1 MQIFNT
7 KKYRLEWER
16 KVEESYNKGKIDG
29 LKEALNSIDNDGNN
43 KKSFKRLTEKELL
56 FEIMNNL
63 ILNNVRLTKL
73 SDKVNEISLIN
84 SKELN
89 INNSIENITNIIN
102 NISNLLENEFN
113 QDYINSVSGMLKN
126 VEDKVNCALD
136 EFGYNNLYSKINSI
150 DVTEIN
156 SIDVTD
162 DVKMLDDDVFRM
174 DDNIDNMKLQ
184 INEINKKLNKIKDV
198 LDESLSEYNA
208 SSLYAKLRELK

>member
-7 KKYRLEWER
+7 KKYRLEWEK

-29 LKEALNSIDNDGNN
+29 LKEALNSIDSGSNN
-43 KKSFKRLTEKELL
+43 RKSFKRLTEKELL
-56 FEIMNNL
+56 IEIMNNL

-84 SKELN
+84 SKEY
-89 INNSIENITNIIN
+89 SFENITNTIN
-102 NISNLLENEFN
+102 NISNMLENEFN
-113 QDYINSVSGMLKN
+113 QDYTNSVSGMLKN
-126 VEDKVNCALD
+126 IEDKVNCALD
-136 EFGYNNLYSKINSI
+136 EFGHNNLYAK
-150 DVTEIN
+150 IN

-162 DVKMLDDDVFRM
+162 DVKMLDDDIFRM

>member
-7 KKYRLEWER
+7 KKYRLEWEK

-29 LKEALNSIDNDGNN
+29 LKEALNSIDNVSNN
-43 KKSFKRLTEKELL
+43 RKSFKRLTEKELL
-56 FEIMNNL
+56 IEIMNNL

-84 SKELN
+84 SKDYSL
-89 INNSIENITNIIN
+89 ENITNTVN
-102 NISNLLENEFN
+102 NISILLENEFN
-113 QDYINSVSGMLKN
+113 QDYTNSLSGMLKN

-150 DVTEIN
+150 DVT
-156 SIDVTD
+156 D

-184 INEINKKLNKIKDV
+184 LNKIKDV
-198 LDESLSEYNA
+198 LDESLSEYNS

>member
-7 KKYRLEWER
+7 KKYRLEWEK

-29 LKEALNSIDNDGNN
+29 LKEALNSIDNVSNN
-43 KKSFKRLTEKELL
+43 RKSFKRLTEKELL
-56 FEIMNNL
+56 IEIMNNL

-84 SKELN
+84 SKDYSL
-89 INNSIENITNIIN
+89 ENITNTVN

-113 QDYINSVSGMLKN
+113 QDYTNSLSGMLKN

-150 DVTEIN
+150 DVT
-156 SIDVTD
+156 D

-174 DDNIDNMKLQ
+174 DDNIDNMRLQ

>member
-7 KKYRLEWER
+7 KKYRLEWEK
-16 KVEESYNKGKIDG
+16 KVEESYNKGKMDG
-29 LKEALNSIDNDGNN
+29 LKEVLNSIDNGSNN
-43 KKSFKRLTEKELL
+43 RKSFKRLTEKELL
-56 FEIMNNL
+56 IEIMNNL

-73 SDKVNEISLIN
+73 NDKVNEISLIN
-84 SKELN
+84 SKDYSL
-89 INNSIENITNIIN
+89 ENITNTIN
-102 NISNLLENEFN
+102 NISNMLENEFN
-113 QDYINSVSGMLKN
+113 QDYTNSVSGMLKN
-126 VEDKVNCALD
+126 IEDKVNCALD
-136 EFGYNNLYSKINSI
+136 EFGYNNLYSK
-150 DVTEIN
+150 IN

>member
-7 KKYRLEWER
+7 KKYRLEWEK

-29 LKEALNSIDNDGNN
+29 LKEALNSIDNGSNN
-43 KKSFKRLTEKELL
+43 RNSFKRLTEKELL
-56 FEIMNNL
+56 IEIMNNL

-84 SKELN
+84 SKDYSL
-89 INNSIENITNIIN
+89 ENITNTVN

-113 QDYINSVSGMLKN
+113 QDYTNSVSGMLKN

-150 DVTEIN
+150 DVT
-156 SIDVTD
+156 D

-174 DDNIDNMKLQ
+174 DDNIDSIKLQ

-198 LDESLSEYNA
+198 LDESLSEYNS

>member
-7 KKYRLEWER
+7 KKYRLEWEK

-29 LKEALNSIDNDGNN
+29 LKEALNSIDNGSNN
-43 KKSFKRLTEKELL
+43 RKSFKRLTEKELL
-56 FEIMNNL
+56 IEIMNNL

-84 SKELN
+84 SEELN
-89 INNSIENITNIIN
+89 TNNSLENITNIIN
-102 NISNLLENEFN
+102 NISNMLENEFN
-113 QDYINSVSGMLKN
+113 QDYTNSVSGMLKN
-126 VEDKVNCALD
+126 IEDKVNCALD
-136 EFGYNNLYSKINSI
+136 EFGYNNLYSK
-150 DVTEIN
+150 IN

-184 INEINKKLNKIKDV
+184 IN
-198 LDESLSEYNA
+198 
-208 SSLYAKLRELK
+208 

>member
-7 KKYRLEWER
+7 KKYRLEWEK

-29 LKEALNSIDNDGNN
+29 LKEALNSIDNGSNN
-43 KKSFKRLTEKELL
+43 RKSFKRLTEKELL
-56 FEIMNNL
+56 IEIMNNL

-89 INNSIENITNIIN
+89 TNNSLENITNTVN

-113 QDYINSVSGMLKN
+113 QDYTNSLSGMLKN

-150 DVTEIN
+150 DVT
-156 SIDVTD
+156 D
-162 DVKMLDDDVFRM
+162 DFKMLDDDVFRAGRIQLF
-174 DDNIDNMKLQ
+174 IDVDFYSVRLGSW
-184 INEINKKLNKIKDV
+184 EKIFK
-198 LDESLSEYNA
+198 SLRISR
-208 SSLYAKLRELK
+208 KQFT

>member
-7 KKYRLEWER
+7 KKYRLEWEK

-29 LKEALNSIDNDGNN
+29 LKEALNSIDNVSNN
-43 KKSFKRLTEKELL
+43 RKSFKRLTEKELL
-56 FEIMNNL
+56 IEIMNNL

-84 SKELN
+84 SKDYSL
-89 INNSIENITNIIN
+89 ENITNTVN

-113 QDYINSVSGMLKN
+113 QDYTNSVSGMLKN
-126 VEDKVNCALD
+126 VEDKVNSALD
-136 EFGYNNLYSKINSI
+136 EFGYNNLYSK
-150 DVTEIN
+150 IN

>member
-1 MQIFNT
+1 M
-7 KKYRLEWER
+7 
-16 KVEESYNKGKIDG
+16 
-29 LKEALNSIDNDGNN
+29 NSIDNGSNR
-43 KKSFKRLTEKELL
+43 KSFKRLTEKELL
-56 FEIMNNL
+56 IEIMNNL

-89 INNSIENITNIIN
+89 TNNSLENITNTVN

-113 QDYINSVSGMLKN
+113 QDYTNSVSGMLKN
-126 VEDKVNCALD
+126 IEDKVNCALD
-136 EFGYNNLYSKINSI
+136 EFGHNNLYSK
-150 DVTEIN
+150 IN

-174 DDNIDNMKLQ
+174 DDNMKLQ

>member
-7 KKYRLEWER
+7 KKYRLEWEK

-29 LKEALNSIDNDGNN
+29 LKEALNSIDNVSNN
-43 KKSFKRLTEKELL
+43 RKSFKRLTEKELL
-56 FEIMNNL
+56 IEIMNNL

-84 SKELN
+84 SKEY
-89 INNSIENITNIIN
+89 SFENITNTIN
-102 NISNLLENEFN
+102 NISNMLENEFN
-113 QDYINSVSGMLKN
+113 QDYTNSVSGMLKN
-126 VEDKVNCALD
+126 IEDKVNCSLD
-136 EFGYNNLYSKINSI
+136 EFGHNNLYAK
-150 DVTEIN
+150 IN

-174 DDNIDNMKLQ
+174 DDNIDNMRLQ

>member
-84 SKELN
+84 SKDYSL
-89 INNSIENITNIIN
+89 ENITNTVN

-113 QDYINSVSGMLKN
+113 QDYTNSVSGMLKN
-126 VEDKVNCALD
+126 IEDKVNCALD
-136 EFGYNNLYSKINSI
+136 EFGYNNLYSK
-150 DVTEIN
+150 IN

>member
-7 KKYRLEWER
+7 KKYRLEWEK

-29 LKEALNSIDNDGNN
+29 LKEALNSIDNVSNN
-43 KKSFKRLTEKELL
+43 RKSFKRLTEKELL
-56 FEIMNNL
+56 IEIMNNL

-73 SDKVNEISLIN
+73 NDKVNEISLIN
-84 SKELN
+84 SKDYSL
-89 INNSIENITNIIN
+89 ENITNTIN
-102 NISNLLENEFN
+102 NISNMLENEFN

-126 VEDKVNCALD
+126 IEDKVNCALD
-136 EFGYNNLYSKINSI
+136 EFGYNNLYSK
-150 DVTEIN
+150 IN

-184 INEINKKLNKIKDV
+184 INEINKKLNKIKDA

>member
-7 KKYRLEWER
+7 KKYRLEWEK

-29 LKEALNSIDNDGNN
+29 LKEALNSIDNVSNN
-43 KKSFKRLTEKELL
+43 RKSFKRLTEKELL
-56 FEIMNNL
+56 IEIMNNL

-84 SKELN
+84 SKDYSL
-89 INNSIENITNIIN
+89 ENITNTVN

-113 QDYINSVSGMLKN
+113 QDYTNSLSGMLKN

-136 EFGYNNLYSKINSI
+136 EFGHNNLYSK
-150 DVTEIN
+150 IN

-198 LDESLSEYNA
+198 LDESLSEYNS

>member
-7 KKYRLEWER
+7 KKYRLEWEK

-29 LKEALNSIDNDGNN
+29 LKEALNSIDNGINN
-43 KKSFKRLTEKELL
+43 RKSFKRLTEKELL
-56 FEIMNNL
+56 IEIMNNL

-84 SKELN
+84 SKDYSL
-89 INNSIENITNIIN
+89 ENITNTVN

-113 QDYINSVSGMLKN
+113 QDYTNSLSGMLKN

-136 EFGYNNLYSKINSI
+136 EFGYNNLYSK
-150 DVTEIN
+150 IN

-198 LDESLSEYNA
+198 LDESLSEYNS

>member
-84 SKELN
+84 SKDYSL
-89 INNSIENITNIIN
+89 ENITNTVN

-113 QDYINSVSGMLKN
+113 QDYTNSVSGMLKK

-136 EFGYNNLYSKINSI
+136 EFGYNNLYSK
-150 DVTEIN
+150 IN

>member
-7 KKYRLEWER
+7 KKYRLEWEK

-29 LKEALNSIDNDGNN
+29 LKEALNSIDNVSNN
-43 KKSFKRLTEKELL
+43 RKSFKRLTEKELL
-56 FEIMNNL
+56 IEIMNNL

-84 SKELN
+84 SKDYSL
-89 INNSIENITNIIN
+89 ENITNTVN

-113 QDYINSVSGMLKN
+113 QDYTNSVSGMLKN
-126 VEDKVNCALD
+126 VEDKVNCSLD
-136 EFGYNNLYSKINSI
+136 EFGHNNLYAK
-150 DVTEIN
+150 IN

>member
-7 KKYRLEWER
+7 KKYRLEWEK

-29 LKEALNSIDNDGNN
+29 LKEALNSIDNGSNN
-43 KKSFKRLTEKELL
+43 RKSFKRLKEKELL
-56 FEIMNNL
+56 IEIMNNL

-84 SKELN
+84 SKDYSL
-89 INNSIENITNIIN
+89 ENITNIIN

-126 VEDKVNCALD
+126 IEDKVNCALD
-136 EFGYNNLYSKINSI
+136 EFGHNNLYSK
-150 DVTEIN
+150 IN

>member
-7 KKYRLEWER
+7 KKYRLEWEK

-29 LKEALNSIDNDGNN
+29 LKEALNSIDNVSNN
-43 KKSFKRLTEKELL
+43 RKSFKRLTEKELL
-56 FEIMNNL
+56 IEIMNNL

-84 SKELN
+84 SKDYSL
-89 INNSIENITNIIN
+89 ENITNTVN

-113 QDYINSVSGMLKN
+113 QDYTNSVSGMLKN

-136 EFGYNNLYSKINSI
+136 EFGYNNLYSK
-150 DVTEIN
+150 IN

>member
-7 KKYRLEWER
+7 KKYRLEWEK
-16 KVEESYNKGKIDG
+16 KVEESYNKGKMDG
-29 LKEALNSIDNDGNN
+29 LKEVLNSIDNGSNN
-43 KKSFKRLTEKELL
+43 RKSFKRLTEKELL
-56 FEIMNNL
+56 IEIMNNL

-73 SDKVNEISLIN
+73 NDKVNEISLIN
-84 SKELN
+84 SKDYSL
-89 INNSIENITNIIN
+89 ENITNTIN
-102 NISNLLENEFN
+102 NISNMLENEFN
-113 QDYINSVSGMLKN
+113 QDYTNSVSGMLKN
-126 VEDKVNCALD
+126 IEDKVNCALD

-150 DVTEIN
+150 DVA
-156 SIDVTD
+156 D

>member
-7 KKYRLEWER
+7 KKYRLEWEK

-29 LKEALNSIDNDGNN
+29 LKEALNSIDNGSNN
-43 KKSFKRLTEKELL
+43 RKSFKRLTEKELL
-56 FEIMNNL
+56 IEIMNNL

-84 SKELN
+84 SKDYSL
-89 INNSIENITNIIN
+89 ENITNTVN

-113 QDYINSVSGMLKN
+113 QDYTNSVSGMLKN

-136 EFGYNNLYSKINSI
+136 EFGHNNLYSK
-150 DVTEIN
+150 IN

-198 LDESLSEYNA
+198 LDESLSEYNS

>member
-7 KKYRLEWER
+7 KKYRLEWEK

-29 LKEALNSIDNDGNN
+29 LKEALNSIDNSSNN
-43 KKSFKRLTEKELL
+43 RKSFKRLTEKELMI
-56 FEIMNNL
+56 EIMNNL

-73 SDKVNEISLIN
+73 NDKVNEISLIN
-84 SKELN
+84 SKDYSL
-89 INNSIENITNIIN
+89 ENITNTIN
-102 NISNLLENEFN
+102 NISNMLENEFN

-126 VEDKVNCALD
+126 IEDKVNCALD
-136 EFGYNNLYSKINSI
+136 EFGHNNLYSK
-150 DVTEIN
+150 IN

>member
-7 KKYRLEWER
+7 KKYRLEWEK

-29 LKEALNSIDNDGNN
+29 LKEALNSIDNGSNN
-43 KKSFKRLTEKELL
+43 RKSFKRLTEKELL
-56 FEIMNNL
+56 IEIMNNL

-73 SDKVNEISLIN
+73 SDKLNEISLIN
-84 SKELN
+84 SKKYSL
-89 INNSIENITNIIN
+89 ENITNTVN

-113 QDYINSVSGMLKN
+113 QDYTNSVSGMLKN

-136 EFGYNNLYSKINSI
+136 EFGHNNLYSK
-150 DVTEIN
+150 IN

-208 SSLYAKLRELK
+208 SSLSAKLRELK

>member
-7 KKYRLEWER
+7 KKYRLEWEK

-29 LKEALNSIDNDGNN
+29 LKEALNSIDSGSNN
-43 KKSFKRLTEKELL
+43 RKSFKRLTEKELL
-56 FEIMNNL
+56 IEIMNNL

-84 SKELN
+84 SKEY
-89 INNSIENITNIIN
+89 SFENITNTIN
-102 NISNLLENEFN
+102 NISNMLENEFN
-113 QDYINSVSGMLKN
+113 QDYTNSVSGMLKN
-126 VEDKVNCALD
+126 IEDKVNCALD
-136 EFGYNNLYSKINSI
+136 EFGHNNLYSK
-150 DVTEIN
+150 IN

>member
-84 SKELN
+84 SKDYSLA
-89 INNSIENITNIIN
+89 NITNTVN

-113 QDYINSVSGMLKN
+113 QDYTNSVSGMLKN

-136 EFGYNNLYSKINSI
+136 EFGHNNLYSK
-150 DVTEIN
+150 IN

-162 DVKMLDDDVFRM
+162 DVKMLDDDIFRM

>member
-7 KKYRLEWER
+7 KKYRLEWEK
-16 KVEESYNKGKIDG
+16 KVEESYSKGKIDG
-29 LKEALNSIDNDGNN
+29 LKEALNSMDNGSNN
-43 KKSFKRLTEKELL
+43 RKSFKRLTEKELL
-56 FEIMNNL
+56 IEIMNNL

-84 SKELN
+84 SEELN
-89 INNSIENITNIIN
+89 TNNSLENITNTVN

-113 QDYINSVSGMLKN
+113 QDYTNSLSGMLKN
-126 VEDKVNCALD
+126 IEDKVNCALD
-136 EFGYNNLYSKINSI
+136 EFGHNNLYSK
-150 DVTEIN
+150 IN

-198 LDESLSEYNA
+198 LDESLNEYNA

>member
-73 SDKVNEISLIN
+73 SDKLNEISLIN
-84 SKELN
+84 SKDYSL
-89 INNSIENITNIIN
+89 ENITNTVN

-113 QDYINSVSGMLKN
+113 QDYTNSVSGMLKN

-136 EFGYNNLYSKINSI
+136 EFGHNNLYSK
-150 DVTEIN
+150 IN

>member
-7 KKYRLEWER
+7 RKYRLAWEK

-29 LKEALNSIDNDGNN
+29 LKEALNSIDNGSNN
-43 KKSFKRLTEKELL
+43 RKSFKRLTEKELL
-56 FEIMNNL
+56 SEIMNNL

-84 SKELN
+84 SKDYSL
-89 INNSIENITNIIN
+89 ENITNTVN

-113 QDYINSVSGMLKN
+113 QDYTNSLSGMLKN

-136 EFGYNNLYSKINSI
+136 EFGYNNLYFK
-150 DVTEIN
+150 IN

-198 LDESLSEYNA
+198 LDESLSEYNS

>member
-7 KKYRLEWER
+7 KKYRLEWEK

-29 LKEALNSIDNDGNN
+29 LKEALNSIDNVSNN
-43 KKSFKRLTEKELL
+43 RKSFKRLTEKELL
-56 FEIMNNL
+56 IEIMNNL

-84 SKELN
+84 SKDYSL
-89 INNSIENITNIIN
+89 ENITNTVN

-113 QDYINSVSGMLKN
+113 QDYTNSLSGMLKN
-126 VEDKVNCALD
+126 IEDKVNCALD
-136 EFGYNNLYSKINSI
+136 EFGHNNLYSK
-150 DVTEIN
+150 IN

>member
-84 SKELN
+84 SKDYSL
-89 INNSIENITNIIN
+89 ENITNTVN

-113 QDYINSVSGMLKN
+113 QDYTNSLSGMLKN

-150 DVTEIN
+150 DVT
-156 SIDVTD
+156 D
-162 DVKMLDDDVFRM
+162 DVKMLDDDIFRM

>member
-7 KKYRLEWER
+7 KKYRLEWEK

-29 LKEALNSIDNDGNN
+29 LKEALNSIDNGINN
-43 KKSFKRLTEKELL
+43 RNSFKRLTEKELL
-56 FEIMNNL
+56 IEIMNNL

-84 SKELN
+84 SKDYSL
-89 INNSIENITNIIN
+89 ENITNTVN

-113 QDYINSVSGMLKN
+113 QDYTNSLSGMLKN

-136 EFGYNNLYSKINSI
+136 EFGHNNLYSK
-150 DVTEIN
+150 IN

>member
-7 KKYRLEWER
+7 KKYRLEWEK

-29 LKEALNSIDNDGNN
+29 LKEALNSIENGGNN
-43 KKSFKRLTEKELL
+43 RKSFKRLTEKELL
-56 FEIMNNL
+56 IEIMNNL

-84 SKELN
+84 SKDYSL
-89 INNSIENITNIIN
+89 ENITNTVN

-113 QDYINSVSGMLKN
+113 QDYTNSVSGMLKN

-136 EFGYNNLYSKINSI
+136 EFGYNNLYSK
-150 DVTEIN
+150 IN

-198 LDESLSEYNA
+198 LDESLSEYN
-208 SSLYAKLRELK
+208 SSNLYAKLRELK

>member
-7 KKYRLEWER
+7 KKYRLEWEK
-16 KVEESYNKGKIDG
+16 KVEESYSKGKIDG
-29 LKEALNSIDNDGNN
+29 LKEALNSMDNGSNN
-43 KKSFKRLTEKELL
+43 RKSFKRLTEKELL
-56 FEIMNNL
+56 IEIMNNL

-89 INNSIENITNIIN
+89 TNNALENITNIIN

-113 QDYINSVSGMLKN
+113 QDYTNSLSGMLKN
-126 VEDKVNCALD
+126 IEDKVNCALD
-136 EFGYNNLYSKINSI
+136 EFGHNNLYSK
-150 DVTEIN
+150 IN

-198 LDESLSEYNA
+198 LDESLNEYNA
-208 SSLYAKLRELK
+208 SSLYTKLRELK

>member
-7 KKYRLEWER
+7 KKYRLEWEK

-29 LKEALNSIDNDGNN
+29 LKEALNSIDNVSNN
-43 KKSFKRLTEKELL
+43 RKSFKRLTEKELL
-56 FEIMNNL
+56 IEIMNNL

-84 SKELN
+84 SKDYSL
-89 INNSIENITNIIN
+89 ENITNTVN

-113 QDYINSVSGMLKN
+113 QDYTNSLSGMLKN

-136 EFGYNNLYSKINSI
+136 EFGHNNLYSKINSI
-150 DVTEIN
+150 DVT
-156 SIDVTD
+156 D
-162 DVKMLDDDVFRM
+162 DLKMLDEDVFRM
-174 DDNIDNMKLQ
+174 DDNIDNMRLQ

-198 LDESLSEYNA
+198 LDESLSEYNS

>member
-7 KKYRLEWER
+7 KKYRLEWEK

-29 LKEALNSIDNDGNN
+29 LKEALNSIDNVSNN
-43 KKSFKRLTEKELL
+43 RKSFKRLTEKELL
-56 FEIMNNL
+56 IEIMNNL

-84 SKELN
+84 SKDYSL
-89 INNSIENITNIIN
+89 ENITNTVN

-113 QDYINSVSGMLKN
+113 QDYTNSLSGMRKN

-150 DVTEIN
+150 DVT
-156 SIDVTD
+156 D

-174 DDNIDNMKLQ
+174 DDNIDNMRLQ

>member
-1 MQIFNT
+1 
-7 KKYRLEWER
+7 
-16 KVEESYNKGKIDG
+16 
-29 LKEALNSIDNDGNN
+29 
-43 KKSFKRLTEKELL
+43 
-56 FEIMNNL
+56 MNNL

-84 SKELN
+84 SKEY
-89 INNSIENITNIIN
+89 SFENITNTIN
-102 NISNLLENEFN
+102 NISNMLENEFN
-113 QDYINSVSGMLKN
+113 QDYTNSVSGMLKN
-126 VEDKVNCALD
+126 IEDKVNCALD
-136 EFGYNNLYSKINSI
+136 EFGHNNLYAK
-150 DVTEIN
+150 IN

-184 INEINKKLNKIKDV
+184 INEINKKLTKIKDV

>member
-7 KKYRLEWER
+7 KKYRLEWEK

-29 LKEALNSIDNDGNN
+29 LKEALNSIDNGSNN
-43 KKSFKRLTEKELL
+43 RKSFKRLTEKELL
-56 FEIMNNL
+56 IEIMNNL

-73 SDKVNEISLIN
+73 SDKLNEISIIN
-84 SKELN
+84 SKKYSL
-89 INNSIENITNIIN
+89 ENITNTVN

-113 QDYINSVSGMLKN
+113 QDYTNSVSGMLKN

-136 EFGYNNLYSKINSI
+136 EFGHNNLYSK
-150 DVTEIN
+150 IN

>member
-1 MQIFNT
+1 VNICKFLIQ
-7 KKYRLEWER
+7 KYRLEWEK

-29 LKEALNSIDNDGNN
+29 LKEALNSIDNGSNN
-43 KKSFKRLTEKELL
+43 RKSFKRLTEKELL
-56 FEIMNNL
+56 IEIMNNL

-73 SDKVNEISLIN
+73 SDKLNEISLIN
-84 SKELN
+84 SKKYSL
-89 INNSIENITNIIN
+89 ENITNTVN

-113 QDYINSVSGMLKN
+113 QDYTNSVSGMLKN

-136 EFGYNNLYSKINSI
+136 EFGHNNLYSK
-150 DVTEIN
+150 IN